1 MSRPAWL
8 APSVKFVT
16 APASSNGQRNAGAQ
30 LSKGR
35 VVLFV
40 DDDVILE
47 SDFAAKLL
55 QAWQDSAGAVVGAA
69 GVISNDPWLAALPSF
84 GHFLLGLGTRL
95 FARRLPG
102 FGGRGTFVPPTGPV
116 AT

>member
-1 MSRPAWL
+1 MRAWVLAQMVRPTDITVVGVVGMSRPAWL

-40 DDDVILE
+40 DDDMILE
-47 SDFAAKLL
+47 PDFAAKLL
-55 QAWQDSAGAVVGAA
+55 QAWQDSAGTVSQSSLRDSISTAPCLTPFSGALKF
-69 GVISNDPWLAALPSF
+69 S
-84 GHFLLGLGTRL
+84 
-95 FARRLPG
+95 
-102 FGGRGTFVPPTGPV
+102 
-116 AT
+116 